1 MAKKPGVTT
10 IASGYYSRAALNA
23 NFEALNNAF
32 DNTVSR
38 DGSTPNS
45 MSENLDLNGNEIING
60 IGKFNNL
67 YLNNALVSNL
77 STAFSFRSAWVGST
91 SYNLYDVVAESGNS
105 YIALVAHT
113 SGSNFSSDLAAGK
126 WFILAAKGT
135 SGSGSGDM
143 LGSNNLSD
151 LASAPAALGNLGIS
165 STAAELNYTDGVSS
179 NIQTQLNARNAQAA
193 SAWTTGTSTT
203 EGIVSPAKVKSA
215 IETLASAP
223 SGSLAPVSPS
233 GTSAVDFT
241 SIPADVRQ
249 VTIMLDQLSMS
260 GSDDLLIQIGDSG
273 GIETSGYISRSVWTN
288 ASESTAGMIIRGQ
301 NSADKWT
308 GSMTFTRVHTT
319 NTFIQSHTVI
329 DPDQNEQRV
338 GAGSKTLSGELTQ
351 LKVKPSG
358 SNTFDGGSV
367 SITWSY

>member
-23 NFEALNNAF
+23 NFEALNDAF
-32 DNTVSR
+32 DNTISR

-77 STAFSFRSAWVGST
+77 STAFSFRSEWAGST

-126 WFILAAKGT
+126 WFILAAKGAT
-135 SGSGSGDM
+135 GSGTGNM

-151 LASAPAALGNLGIS
+151 LASASAALGNLGIS
-165 STAAELNYTDGVSS
+165 STAAELNYTNGVSS
-179 NIQTQLNARNAQAA
+179 NIQTQLNARNAQDA

-203 EGIVSPAKVKSA
+203 EGIVSPAKIKAAVDALIDINGLTSSNYLEVGGLIIQWKTQNFTAQESN
-215 IETLASAP
+215 IQTLTLPTTFPNALLNCQIAMQLDTGSGMD
-223 SGSLAPVSPS
+223 GSLYIRS
-233 GTSAVDFT
+233 TST
-241 SIPADVRQ
+241 SQ
-249 VTIMLDQLSMS
+249 VNFQ
-260 GSDDLLIQIGDSG
+260 
-273 GIETSGYISRSVWTN
+273 
-288 ASESTAGMIIRGQ
+288 
-301 NSADKWT
+301 
-308 GSMTFTRVHTT
+308 F
-319 NTFIQSHTVI
+319 SHT
-329 DPDQNEQRV
+329 NV
-338 GAGSKTLSGELTQ
+338 GNYGTGTVHILAIGH
-351 LKVKPSG
+351 
-358 SNTFDGGSV
+358 
-367 SITWSY
+367 

>member
-23 NFEALNNAF
+23 NFEALNDAF
-32 DNTVSR
+32 DNTISR

-45 MSENLDLNGNEIING
+45 IGGDLDLNGNEIING

-77 STAFSFRSAWVGST
+77 STAFSFRSAWAGST

-143 LGSNNLSD
+143 VAANNLSD
-151 LASAPAALGNLGIS
+151 LVSASAALGNLGIS

-179 NIQTQLNARNAQAA
+179 NIQTQLNARNAQDA

-215 IETLASAP
+215 VESLLNLNSASAN
-223 SGSLAPVSPS
+223 SYIVLNGLYVQWLSASINLDEDTTTTVTFPVEFPNAVFNVFTTTEKDLGTLMDAYDIYVRTKST
-233 GTSAVDFT
+233 TSAVLK
-241 SIPADVRQ
+241 IA
-249 VTIMLDQLSMS
+249 
-260 GSDDLLIQIGDSG
+260 SD
-273 GIETSGYISRSVWTN
+273 
-288 ASESTAGMIIRGQ
+288 
-301 NSADKWT
+301 K
-308 GSMTFTRVHTT
+308 
-319 NTFIQSHTVI
+319 
-329 DPDQNEQRV
+329 
-338 GAGSKTLSGELTQ
+338 
-351 LKVKPSG
+351 G
-358 SNTFDGGSV
+358 SNYGTGTVHVLAIGN
-367 SITWSY
+367 

>member
-23 NFEALNNAF
+23 NFEALNTAF

-38 DGSTPNS
+38 DGSTPNT
-45 MSENLDLNGNEIING
+45 MNGNLDLNGNEIING

-67 YLNNALVSNL
+67 FLNNALVSNL
-77 STAFSFRSAWVGST
+77 STAFTFRSAWSGST

-113 SGSNFSSDLAAGK
+113 SGSTFSTDLAAGK
-126 WFILAAKGT
+126 WFILAAKGA

-151 LASAPAALGNLGIS
+151 LASAPTALGNLGLT

-215 IETLASAP
+215 ILSL
-223 SGSLAPVSPS
+223 GSNPALDIIAYARVSDATTNPL
-233 GTSAVDFT
+233 TVDFSTGFSSMART
-241 SIPADVRQ
+241 SQ
-249 VTIMLDQLSMS
+249 
-260 GSDDLLIQIGDSG
+260 GN
-273 GIETSGYISRSVWTN
+273 Y
-288 ASESTAGMIIRGQ
+288 
-301 NSADKWT
+301 
-308 GSMTFTRVHTT
+308 TFTFSSARSSVDYMV
-319 NTFIQSHTVI
+319 FCQCAS
-329 DPDQNEQRV
+329 
-338 GAGSKTLSGELTQ
+338 
-351 LKVKPSG
+351 
-358 SNTFDGGSV
+358 GSV
-367 SITWSY
+367 SRTQAVNTQSTTAFNVDTRVISNGGSTDEDFNVIVYALPS

>member
-32 DNTVSR
+32 DNTISR

-45 MSENLDLNGNEIING
+45 IGGDLDLNGNEIING

-77 STAFSFRSAWVGST
+77 STAFSFRSAWAGST

-126 WFILAAKGT
+126 WFILAAKGA

-151 LASAPAALGNLGIS
+151 LASSSAALGNLGIS

-203 EGIVSPAKVKSA
+203 EGVVSPAKIKSA
-215 IETLASAP
+215 IESLASTSKVFAESYVTY
-223 SGSLAPVSPS
+223 SGATPTEVDGYGFSSYSRVSTGLTAFVFSTPQPD
-233 GTSAVDFT
+233 TDYVVDIKF
-241 SIPADVRQ
+241 Q
-249 VTIMLDQLSMS
+249 
-260 GSDDLLIQIGDSG
+260 G
-273 GIETSGYISRSVWTN
+273 GIGAGDARVFSWVYAKSTTGYTVIFRSVSLQAGDNDFWTM
-288 ASESTAGMIIRGQ
+288 AR
-301 NSADKWT
+301 
-308 GSMTFTRVHTT
+308 R
-319 NTFIQSHTVI
+319 
-329 DPDQNEQRV
+329 
-338 GAGSKTLSGELTQ
+338 LT
-351 LKVKPSG
+351 
-358 SNTFDGGSV
+358 
-367 SITWSY
+367 

>member
-38 DGSTPNS
+38 DGSTPNT
-45 MSENLDLNGNEIING
+45 MNGDLDLNGNEIING

-67 YLNNALVSNL
+67 FLNNALVSNL
-77 STAFSFRSAWVGST
+77 STAFTFRSAWSGST

-113 SGSNFSSDLAAGK
+113 SGSTFSTDLAAGK
-126 WFILAAKGT
+126 WFILAAKGA

-151 LASAPAALGNLGIS
+151 LASAPTALGNLGLT
-165 STAAELNYTDGVSS
+165 STAAELNYTDGVTS
-179 NIQTQLNARNAQAA
+179 NIQTQFDARNAQAE

-215 IETLASAP
+215 ILSL
-223 SGSLAPVSPS
+223 GSNPALDIIAYARVSDATTNPL
-233 GTSAVDFT
+233 TVDFSTGFSSMART
-241 SIPADVRQ
+241 SQ
-249 VTIMLDQLSMS
+249 
-260 GSDDLLIQIGDSG
+260 GN
-273 GIETSGYISRSVWTN
+273 Y
-288 ASESTAGMIIRGQ
+288 
-301 NSADKWT
+301 
-308 GSMTFTRVHTT
+308 TFTFSSARSSVDYMV
-319 NTFIQSHTVI
+319 FCQCAS
-329 DPDQNEQRV
+329 
-338 GAGSKTLSGELTQ
+338 
-351 LKVKPSG
+351 
-358 SNTFDGGSV
+358 GSV
-367 SITWSY
+367 SRTQAVNTQSTTAFNVDTRVISSGGSTDEDFNVIVYALPS